1 MRSPGGEA
9 RARARRAGAQW
20 SAREGGKAS
29 AFCRNRMK
37 LTEELV
43 LQRTKAKSLS
53 DVRSLNMWGQDI
65 SDIDVL
71 LRMPNVEVLSLS
83 VNGISSLSSFRRCER
98 LRELYLRKN
107 DVKNLA
113 DIQFLAGIK
122 CLKILWLSDNPC
134 AESTEYRATVIQ
146 YLPNLEKLDNVDV
159 TDAERLSASSGAL
172 MLPRLDSRQLGDSL
186 ERTLVLESPRVES
199 SGPAGLGASSHS
211 HSQQQHPLQP
221 PPGARAPEEQA
232 QRTGDDAKMTV
243 NGMGLGTA
251 DTTSPHILYAV
262 IALLEELDE
271 DSLRI
276 VKAEV
281 DSRLGP
287 S

>member
-1 MRSPGGEA
+1 MILTEDVALS
-9 RARARRAGAQW
+9 RARAKDLA
-20 SAREGGKAS
+20 EVK
-29 AFCRNRMK
+29 
-37 LTEELV
+37 
-43 LQRTKAKSLS
+43 
-53 DVRSLNMWGQDI
+53 SLNMWGQDI

-221 PPGARAPEEQA
+221 PPGARAPEEQT